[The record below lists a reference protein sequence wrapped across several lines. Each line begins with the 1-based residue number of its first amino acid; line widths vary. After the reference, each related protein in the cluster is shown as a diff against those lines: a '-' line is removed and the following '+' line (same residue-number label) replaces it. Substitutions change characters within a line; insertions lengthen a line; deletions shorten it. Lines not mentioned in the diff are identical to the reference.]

1 VELDLRLLT
10 FVAVSAL
17 FICTPGPDTA
27 LIIRNALSGGP
38 RASTL
43 AAFGVGLGSAAWA
56 AAAMLGVGVLLELSA
71 GAFTVLKLAGAAYLC
86 YLGLRTLFSRVPEAP
101 RETSPRRRDDRGS
114 FAQGLVSNLLNPKA
128 GAFFVTVLPQFVLPG
143 DPGWRLVLM
152 VLTYEGMLL
161 LWLIPYG
168 HLVSR
173 LGRSAIGIRVRTV
186 ITRLTGLVLIGL
198 GARLAFERR

>member
-1 VELDLRLLT
+1 MELDLRLLT

-56 AAAMLGVGVLLELSA
+56 AAAMLGVGALLELSA

-173 LGRSAIGIRVRTV
+173 LGAARSGSVS
-186 ITRLTGLVLIGL
+186 GP
-198 GARLAFERR
+198 